1 MELCGA
7 RERDDLESLFLN
19 CVNTDKDKGRD
30 RISSKVL
37 GSRLV
42 GLYGG
47 GRRDIALSR
56 CVVN

>member
-1 MELCGA
+1 MEHE
-7 RERDDLESLFLN
+7 REDLESLFLN
-19 CVNTDKDKGRD
+19 CVNTDKDKGCD

-47 GRRDIALSR
+47 GTRHRALSR